1 MRSIHTASVKHKPHA
16 FIVYAGKAELQ
27 KAKSAAAA
35 AAATTTKSQ
44 KAPAA
49 AATTPDVASADV
61 DPSCLTSWLV
71 MQEPKKWLSV
81 FVDHWVSD
89 GVMPEPIDHP
99 TKLIAQWAEM
109 KTKGGG
115 KKYKNAPHKLF
126 PGCCRQWLNNAFDF
140 AISQGYVPVIFELG
154 SELANLCPKFIAATW
169 CCYVGYM
176 DGRPAV
182 ETDRAQQVYQYLLAN
197 EAKVV
202 QCWRARIYYY
212 SSGTIFNK
220 VLSPMREWYKEDP
233 KRRKRILLRLK
244 NRDGLYAKL
253 SDCYFAFM
261 KEKTQPFPHATK
273 SQMDFWHVPAWKRAM
288 VHIFG
293 LRHILDEHCTKQWK
307 NSGMMTGRSSS
318 LHSTNLR
325 GRIKKSGHTA

>member
-1 MRSIHTASVKHKPHA
+1 MRSIHTASVKHKLHA

-109 KTKGGG
+109 KTKGGE
-115 KKYKNAPHKLF
+115 KIQE
-126 PGCCRQWLNNAFDF
+126 CSTQIISWLLSTMVEQRIRLRHLTRLRASYFRTWVG
-140 AISQGYVPVIFELG
+140 ACELVP
-154 SELANLCPKFIAATW
+154 
-169 CCYVGYM
+169 
-176 DGRPAV
+176 
-182 ETDRAQQVYQYLLAN
+182 QVHRRYL
-197 EAKVV
+197 V
-202 QCWRARIYYY
+202 
-212 SSGTIFNK
+212 
-220 VLSPMREWYKEDP
+220 
-233 KRRKRILLRLK
+233 LLR
-244 NRDGLYAKL
+244 
-253 SDCYFAFM
+253 
-261 KEKTQPFPHATK
+261 
-273 SQMDFWHVPAWKRAM
+273 W
-288 VHIFG
+288 VHG
-293 LRHILDEHCTKQWK
+293 W
-307 NSGMMTGRSSS
+307 STGRR
-318 LHSTNLR
+318 N
-325 GRIKKSGHTA
+325 